1 MKAKTIKILYWVFT
15 GLFVLFMLFSA
26 YSELS
31 QIPQAQELMKHLG
44 YPLYVNYIIGAAKV
58 LGAIAL
64 VQWKFRTIKEWAYAG
79 FTIDIL
85 GASLSMVL
93 SRDPIGSSL
102 FTLVFLMPMF
112 LSYYFWKMMEKARD
126 YR

>member
-15 GLFVLFMLFSA
+15 GLFVLFMLLSA

-31 QIPQAQELMKHLG
+31 EIPQAQELMTHLG

-64 VQWKFRTIKEWAYAG
+64 VQWKWKTIKEWAYAG

-85 GASLSMVL
+85 GASLSMIFNG
-93 SRDPIGSSL
+93 DPIGNAV
-102 FTLVFLMPMF
+102 FPLVFLVPMF
-112 LSYYFWKMMEKARD
+112 LAYYF
-126 YR
+126 